1 MKSINRIEVKNFQ
14 SHAHTILDLAPT
26 GNLTVIT
33 GNSDSGKTA
42 VIRALRWVFY
52 NQPQGTE
59 FIRVGCTSA
68 QVAVTMDDGWGVT
81 RLRTPS
87 KNQYIVTHP
96 DGDAQTYEG
105 FGVNV
110 PTEVQQ
116 VLGVA
121 PIDVGDMDLKL
132 NIAEQLDGP
141 FLGNSIAASFR
152 AKVLGKLAGT
162 EEVDVAGKQL
172 GTDIYRH
179 DRDVDSTKAQL
190 EVKSAQIEELAW
202 VEGLGVT
209 IAELEMLAQTI
220 KSKQEQV
227 KALKGLS
234 TRHAELAGRME
245 DGKAYLSRYQ
255 GLEEALGLLG
265 DADKNGERKSSVH
278 KLQVLFTNSINYQQ
292 HLRDR
297 LQVLAVAEEANKL
310 LIAIDGKE
318 NQRMNLIG
326 AYLRHENVAEALED
340 TRDSLQVLQE
350 APKAHDLVCKA
361 HRLCDLVSTLEK
373 MRTRYAIAHHDLRSA
388 RATCAALAGV
398 AQATD
403 VMSNASGAVVKLK
416 DFRQIRDGL
425 GTIRQSRETTLGSLE
440 LAKDTL
446 GKATHL
452 YHEALSDAGVCPT
465 CGAKAHEFKLQ
476 EVI

>member
-1 MKSINRIEVKNFQ
+1 MKSINRIEIRNFQ

-110 PTEVQQ
+110 PAEVQQ

-121 PIDVGDMDLKL
+121 PVDVGDMDLKL

-234 TRHAELAGRME
+234 TRHAELAGRI
-245 DGKAYLSRYQ
+245 DKGKAYLVKYQ
-255 GLEEALGLLG
+255 GLNEAIESLDNAMTAKERWTKYRAFGQRHISLIYGLQ
-265 DADKNGERKSSVH
+265 ES
-278 KLQVLFTNSINYQQ
+278 
-292 HLRDR
+292 RDR
-297 LQVLAVAEEANKL
+297 LTILSEVEEAQSRV
-310 LIAIDGKE
+310 IAIDSSL
-318 NQRMNLIG
+318 NRLD
-326 AYLRHENVAEALED
+326 ALK
-340 TRDSLQVLQE
+340 SMSKKQSAAIVL
-350 APKAHDLVCKA
+350 V
-361 HRLCDLVSTLEK
+361 
-373 MRTRYAIAHHDLRSA
+373 
-388 RATCAALAGV
+388 G
-398 AQATD
+398 
-403 VMSNASGAVVKLK
+403 
-416 DFRQIRDGL
+416 DFREIVKSLHGVDEAIDLISGSNDHITKILRYKQLRDKHGVVSRSYEDAQSTCQYLERVELATEVAVDTDGALLRLNRLQQTKTTLSGLNQIR
-425 GTIRQSRETTLGSLE
+425 QKTLGSLE
-440 LAKDTL
+440 LAKETM
-446 GKATHL
+446 GKASRL
-452 YHEALSDAGVCPT
+452 YAETLAEAGICPT
-465 CGAKAHEFKLQ
+465 CGAEAHEFKLQ